1 LHETQEIL
9 VDNEKE
15 LKIKL
20 QLYITEDLV
29 MELLSFGNNMKVLQ
43 PQILIDE
50 MKNAYQNALKQY
62 SKGESK

>member
-1 LHETQEIL
+1 
-9 VDNEKE
+9 
-15 LKIKL
+15 
-20 QLYITEDLV
+20 
-29 MELLSFGNNMKVLQ
+29 MKVLQ